1 MAEAPNHVVEKLE
14 MAVAA
19 VEAAKVPQD
28 LREVAFKAALGA
40 VGIVSIEKE
49 RSPIP
54 EPSSSRSGD
63 AGQGSADHRGPVA
76 AIASKLK
83 RDFNTVEQV
92 FDIDDEGVHLLA
104 GRGNLNE
111 VQATAQQE
119 VALLV
124 LAGWQGAGKEE
135 WTKISRV
142 RDAANDLGVM
152 DGAFASRIEKM
163 RGPVRMKGDARNRE
177 LKLNSPGF
185 EAAADLI
192 DRITKPDQ

>member
-1 MAEAPNHVVEKLE
+1 MAEAPSNVVETLE

-19 VEAAKVPQD
+19 VEAAKVPKD

-40 VGIVSIEKE
+40 IGLVPTGED
-49 RSPIP
+49 
-54 EPSSSRSGD
+54 G
-63 AGQGSADHRGPVA
+63 GSAREASFIRAGDGGRESAGEGSPLASIAGKVKRGVEA
-76 AIASKLK
+76 
-83 RDFNTVEQV
+83 VEQV
-92 FDIDDEGVHLLA
+92 FDIDDEGVHLLP
-104 GRGNLNE
+104 GRSDLNE

-124 LAGWQGAGKEE
+124 LTGWQGAGKEE

-152 DGAFASRIEKM
+152 DRAFASRIEKM

-185 EAAADLI
+185 EAAAILI
-192 DRITKPDQ
+192 DRITKPD